1 MSIATVPREPL
12 NERQR
17 AEIKMF
23 SLQLVAD
30 VRIIDLNLP
39 PIGKETVHKTTE
51 SQHMKVHIKVQNFG
65 PIEEAEIE
73 LRPLT
78 VFVGESNTGKTYLA
92 ALIYALH
99 KNFEG
104 FSQFPWAYTS
114 AFFLPPAY
122 PSRIRYL
129 QSHHPELAEEIFAL
143 LEKLNRPGPP
153 FKFSDLPQQ
162 TRTLLESKLTDQE
175 EFEDELKRCFD
186 LESVSKLIRFTGG
199 GGNEM
204 KVSLRVCEGNQKLWN
219 FEAQDTG
226 VGTTVGGH
234 ISPDLVFRAA
244 DEAVLPETLDDGD
257 LLKLLRASQGRA
269 ENSYYLPAARSGIM
283 QSRGVITS
291 SLIKRATRIGLERFP
306 EVSTLSG
313 MIADFLEQLI
323 HYKERNTS
331 SKTINSIA
339 KALEDELLRGEIEV
353 KLPAPEAYP
362 EFLYRPQKV
371 EEALRMSHSSA
382 MVSELA
388 PLVLFLRGI
397 VQPGDVLIIEEP
409 ESHLH
414 PVAQTKI
421 AHTLARLVQA
431 GVRVV
436 ITTHSHWLLQQ
447 IGNLIREGE
456 LRKQGESTRESADWL
471 AKEQVGTWW
480 FSVDKPVTEIPF
492 DLIGGIEPLDYL
504 DIAEDVYNRSAG
516 LQNRLEETISAVEK
530 PDFSSPVKI

>member
-17 AEIKMF
+17 AEIEMF
-23 SLQLVAD
+23 SLQLIAN
-30 VRIIDLNLP
+30 VRIIDLNPP

-51 SQHMKVHIKVQNFG
+51 SQPMKVHIKVQNFG
-65 PIEEAEIE
+65 PIEKAEIE

-104 FSQFPWAYTS
+104 FSQFPRAYTS
-114 AFFLPPAY
+114 ALFFALVSSSRSRY
-122 PSRIRYL
+122 PQNL
-129 QSHHPELAEEIFAL
+129 QAELEQEIFEAV
-143 LEKLNRPGPP
+143 EKLNSPGHP
-153 FKFSDLPQQ
+153 FKFPDLPQRVR
-162 TRTLLESKLTDQE
+162 TRLESRLTDPE
-175 EFEDELKRCFD
+175 GFEDELKRCFD

-204 KVSLRVCEGNQKLWN
+204 KVSLQVCKGNQKRWT
-219 FEAQDTG
+219 FEAQDAG
-226 VGTTVGGH
+226 VGTAVGGH
-234 ISPDLVFRAA
+234 INPDIVLRAA
-244 DEAVLPETLDDGD
+244 DEAVLPETSDVRD
-257 LLKLLRASQGRA
+257 LLKLLRVLEGEV

-291 SLIKRATRIGLERFP
+291 SLVKRATRIGLEHSP
-306 EVSTLSG
+306 EMSTFSG

-323 HYKERNTS
+323 HYKERNRS
-331 SKTINSIA
+331 SQEINSIA
-339 KALEDELLRGEIEV
+339 TALEDELLRGEIEV
-353 KLPAPEAYP
+353 KRPAPEAYP
-362 EFLYRPQKV
+362 EFLYRPQKA

-436 ITTHSHWLLQQ
+436 ITTHSHWLVQQ

-504 DIAEDVYNRSAG
+504 DIATDLYNRSAG
-516 LQNRLEETISAVEK
+516 LQNRLEDAKGDNGLESE
-530 PDFSSPVKI
+530 